1 MTNRHMIMFYESKV
15 EGQKSKVKTYKQMK
29 KIFALTILSV
39 LVLGSVVAQVDRSQR
54 PQPGPAPVIQLG
66 DFESFTLDNG
76 LRVIVVEN
84 DKVPVVS
91 FQLTL
96 DIDPVMEGDAKGFVS
111 MAGSLLREGTTSR
124 SKAEIDE
131 SIDFIG
137 ATLSTFS
144 TGIFASSLT
153 RHMETLLDLMAD
165 VLLNPSF
172 PEDELQRLLTQN
184 ITGLATIR
192 SDASSM
198 ARNVAT
204 AVAYGPEHPYGEI
217 VTQESLENVHVDML
231 RDYYTTYFRPNVA
244 YMVIVGDIGAEQAR
258 EYMERH
264 FSAWQPA
271 DVPRKTYPT
280 PQPPAGNRV
289 AVADRAGAIQS
300 VVTITHPIVLTPGHP
315 DAIKASVMN
324 SLLGGGVFSGRL
336 MQNLREDKGYTYGA
350 RSSLGTDRLVSRF
363 TASTEVRT
371 SVTDSTV
378 VEILGEMRR
387 LIEEP
392 VTNEELDVIKNFMTG
407 SFARSLES
415 PRTIAN
421 FALNIARYDL
431 PDDYYATYLEK
442 LNAVTPQDIQEMA
455 ARYLKPDHAIIVVAG
470 NRDEVTETLTRFS
483 ATGEVEFFDAFGRP
497 VEAPQEVSGDITAEQ
512 VVEAYI
518 QAIGGADKVKAVKDL
533 HQELTMSMQGM
544 ALDVEIKQ
552 MAPDLFNFT
561 LLMGGNVMQQQLFDG
576 ERGVASGM
584 GQRQELEGDDLKQM
598 QLQATL
604 FPELKFA
611 QLGYTMEL
619 AGIENI
625 NGEDAYRIRMTNPL
639 GTQSFDYYSVA
650 KGLKIRSQQSQDT
663 PMGEVTVISDYLD
676 YQMVDGV
683 AFPHLMIQQAGPQM
697 IEMKVNNIA
706 VNTGLTKEDFKVE

>member
-1 MTNRHMIMFYESKV
+1 
-15 EGQKSKVKTYKQMK
+15 MK
-29 KIFALTILSV
+29 KIFAYIFLGV
-39 LVLGSVVAQVDRSQR
+39 FFMGSVVAQVDRSQR

-96 DIDPVMEGDAKGFVS
+96 DIDPVMEGDAKGFVD
-111 MAGSLLREGTTSR
+111 MAGSLLREGTTNR

-144 TGIFASSLT
+144 TGMFASSLT
-153 RHMETLLDLMAD
+153 RHTETLLDLMAD

-184 ITGLATIR
+184 ITGLSTIR
-192 SDASSM
+192 SDASAM

-204 AVAYGPEHPYGEI
+204 AVAYGTEHPYGEI

-244 YMVIVGDIGAEQAR
+244 YMVIVGDIGLDQAR
-258 EYMERH
+258 EYMERY
-264 FSAWQPA
+264 FSTWQPA
-271 DVPRKTYPT
+271 EVPTKTYPT
-280 PQPPAGNRV
+280 PQPPDGNRV
-289 AVADRAGAIQS
+289 AVADRTGAIQS

-350 RSSLGTDRLVSRF
+350 RSNLGTDRLVSRF
-363 TASTEVRT
+363 TATTEVRT

-387 LIEEP
+387 LI
-392 VTNEELDVIKNFMTG
+392 NESVSESELEVIKNFMTG

-442 LNAVTPQDIQEMA
+442 LNGVTPQDIQAMA
-455 ARYLKPDHAIIVVAG
+455 AKYLKPDNAIIVVAG
-470 NRDEVTETLTRFS
+470 NKDEVTETLTRFS

-497 VEAPQEVSGDITAEQ
+497 VEAVEVEMDESLTAEQ
-512 VVEAYI
+512 VVEQYI
-518 QAIGGADKVKAVKDL
+518 IARGGRDAIQGINDMSQEMSITVMGQQA
-533 HQELTMSMQGM
+533 T
-544 ALDVEIKQ
+544 IK
-552 MAPDLFNFT
+552 LFQKRPNLMLMET
-561 LLMGGNVMQQQLFDG
+561 LMGGMSLSKQLFDG
-576 ERGVASGM
+576 EKMIVSSPM
-584 GQRQELEGDDLKQM
+584 GQQELTEGPMFEQSKM
-598 QLQATL
+598 QATM
-604 FPELKFA
+604 FPELD
-611 QLGYTMEL
+611 MEEF
-619 AGIENI
+619 GIEVRLMGAENLDGQ
-625 NGEDAYRIRMTNPL
+625 NVYRLEVTTPGGMTIY
-639 GTQSFDYYSVA
+639 DYYSMET
-650 KGLKIRSQQSQDT
+650 GLKVKTI
-663 PMGEVTVISDYLD
+663 GEEMSVTYSDYREIDGILFPFSTVQEAGGQVIDMQVTDITINAGISDEVFSL
-676 YQMVDGV
+676 
-683 AFPHLMIQQAGPQM
+683 
-697 IEMKVNNIA
+697 
-706 VNTGLTKEDFKVE
+706 